1 MTVIF
6 QSGYHQIKSGEIA
19 YMVNTLC
26 TKEGDIKTSGFRESN
41 FNQIVVVNY
50 QINLLLGK
58 GPIEVISY
66 KSDL

>member
-1 MTVIF
+1 
-6 QSGYHQIKSGEIA
+6 
-19 YMVNTLC
+19 MVNTLC